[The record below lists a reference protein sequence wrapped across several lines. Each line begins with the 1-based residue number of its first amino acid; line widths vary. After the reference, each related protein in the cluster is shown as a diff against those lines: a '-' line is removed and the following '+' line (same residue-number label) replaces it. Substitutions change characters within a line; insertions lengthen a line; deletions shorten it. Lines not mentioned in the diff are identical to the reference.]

1 MKPVAA
7 AVPSSSDDLGS
18 VAAPAGSSNDNLSK
32 RELCAYGAG
41 IIAYQYPHYGL
52 AQLAM
57 PLFNVTLGVAPAQ
70 VGAVLMLGRIW
81 DAALNPLVGTLS
93 DNTRSRWGRRRPWLV
108 AGALVS
114 GLAYPLVWLAP
125 RGWSGDAL
133 SLWLLVSC
141 LVLYTAFAAYS
152 VPYMALGLEL
162 TPDTRERTRVQAWR
176 TYFNLLPIFT
186 AGWFY
191 WFCQRPIFG
200 DAVIG
205 ARWLGLIVGLAI
217 IGTGVIPGLLL
228 RERYYRVAASA
239 GREPFW
245 PAAFAALRN
254 RPFLLVM
261 GIIVT
266 LCVGQQTTEALQ
278 FYVFA
283 YHVFD
288 GDTTAAAK
296 LVGVSAIVTM
306 LAAFLAIPLVRAA
319 EKRWGKLGAL
329 RGCLW
334 AYLAI
339 ALGKWWL
346 ATPEFPWLSLLIG
359 VFTQFG
365 TIGFWMIVNSMKADV
380 CDDDELAS
388 GRRREGIYGALGNLL
403 SKIASSSVFFLA
415 GVVLQLIG
423 FDAVRGGQ
431 DPTTIVWLRLAY
443 SGGPILFLVLC
454 LLLLD
459 RYPLNERAMYAT
471 RQKLEQRRAA
481 V

>member
-1 MKPVAA
+1 MSP
-7 AVPSSSDDLGS
+7 AVTAVSSASNHADGGG
-18 VAAPAGSSNDNLSK
+18 APTTTSRDRLSA
-32 RELCAYGAG
+32 RELCAYGTG
-41 IIAYQYPHYGL
+41 IVAYQYPHYGL

-81 DAALNPLVGTLS
+81 DAALNPLVGTWS

-108 AGALVS
+108 AGAVLS

-133 SLWLLVSC
+133 SLWLLGSC
-141 LVLYTAFAAYS
+141 LLLYTAFAAFS

-176 TYFNLLPIFT
+176 TYFNLIPIFT

-200 DAVIG
+200 DALTG

-217 IGTGVIPGLLL
+217 LGTGVIPGLLL

-266 LCVGQQTTEALQ
+266 LSIGQQTTEALG

-283 YHVFD
+283 YHIYG
-288 GDTTAAAK
+288 GDTMAAAR
-296 LVGVSAIVTM
+296 LVGVSAVVTM
-306 LAAFLAIPLVRAA
+306 LSAFVAIPVVRAG
-319 EKRWGKLGAL
+319 ERRWGKLGAL

-339 ALGKWWL
+339 ALAKWWL
-346 ATPEFPWLSLLIG
+346 ATPQFPWLSLLIG
-359 VFTQFG
+359 VFSQFG
-365 TIGFWMIVNSMKADV
+365 TLGFWMIVNSMKADV

-388 GRRREGIYGALGNLL
+388 GRRREGIYGSLGNLL
-403 SKIASSSVFFLA
+403 SKVASSSVFLLA
-415 GVVLQLIG
+415 GLVLQLIG
-423 FDAVRGGQ
+423 FDAVRGVQ
-431 DPTTIVWLRLAY
+431 DPTTIVWLRVVY
-443 SGGPILFLVLC
+443 SGGPIFFLVLC
-454 LLLLD
+454 LLMLD
-459 RYPLNERAMYAT
+459 RYPLDERAMDVT
-471 RQKLEQRRAA
+471 RRTLEQRRSA

>member
-1 MKPVAA
+1 MKP
-7 AVPSSSDDLGS
+7 
-18 VAAPAGSSNDNLSK
+18 AAPPVPTAANDPGAGGTPAATPSDRLSPK
-32 RELCAYGAG
+32 ELCAYGSG

-70 VGAVLMLGRIW
+70 VGAVLMAGRIW
-81 DAALNPLVGTLS
+81 DATLNPLVGTWS

-108 AGALVS
+108 AGAVLS
-114 GLAYPLVWLAP
+114 GLTYPLVWLAP

-133 SLWLLVSC
+133 SVWLLVSC
-141 LVLYTAFAAYS
+141 LLLYTAFAAYS

-176 TYFNLLPIFT
+176 TWFNLLPIFT

-200 DAVIG
+200 DALTG
-205 ARWLGLIVGLAI
+205 ARWLGLIVGIVI
-217 IGTGVIPGLLL
+217 IGTGIIPGIFL
-228 RERYYRVAASA
+228 RERYYRVAESA

-266 LCVGQQTTEALQ
+266 LSIGQQTTEALQ

-283 YHVFD
+283 YHVYA
-288 GDTTAAAK
+288 GDTVAAAK
-296 LVGVSAIVTM
+296 LVGLSALVTM

-319 EKRWGKLGAL
+319 EQRWGKLGAL

-334 AYLAI
+334 VYLAI

-346 ATPEFPWLSLLIG
+346 ATPAYPWLSLLIG

-388 GRRREGIYGALGNLL
+388 GRRREGIYGAIGNLL
-403 SKIASSSVFFLA
+403 SKIAGSSVFLLA
-415 GVVLQLIG
+415 GLVLQLIG
-423 FDAVRGGQ
+423 FDAVRGSQ
-431 DPTTIVWLRLAY
+431 DPVTIVWLRVAY

-459 RYPLNERAMYAT
+459 RYPLDERAMDAT
-471 RQKLEQRRAA
+471 RRTLEQRRAA